1 MSGLSMDALPL
12 GFRFRPTDQELIS
25 HYLRRKIN
33 GRHSEVQVIPEVDV
47 CKWEPWDLPSLS
59 VIKTDDPE
67 WFFFCPLDRKYPNGN
82 RCNRAT
88 DAGYWKATGKD
99 RAIKTRKSTGSD
111 QSNTPLIGIKK
122 TLVFYKGRAPKG
134 ERTNW
139 IMHEY
144 RATEPDLDGTRP
156 GQGAFVLCRLFHKSD
171 DRKCDEAEPSGSSPA
186 TNKSSPD
193 DVSSNLFQEAALLD
207 RQPQKANVTS
217 IVMLPVESRMSDVVE
232 HSTEEIK
239 NEAPVGVDMMFHE
252 SKHESNSCIDLGL
265 HISSPFPDDFGN
277 DHNGLDFQDGTCEQD
292 VSLSEL
298 LGHFQ
303 GHENY
308 FSEETTWQNNL
319 SSERLILQDTLLEQT
334 SPAPFQTQVSP
345 NDPDSIL
352 HTDDTHTHT
361 NPVGHASDV
370 AGGSGLRIRMRQRQN
385 RPTSRNIITRGTAP
399 RRLNLVLEQ
408 EPHSV
413 SSANVAEAGSF
424 GSEVHEAQSLVAE
437 VQASLT
443 SFKTKASEE
452 SYGDNSATNHRTTVD
467 GETGTKAWMPQLFN
481 QASSEHNV
489 CQVSAAKRILQME
502 QVTVSVSSGKAGI
515 GHGRRAVIGE
525 EDHEGNE
532 CTSSTGSRETTQEH
546 DTTVRLLSKQGSNHH
561 LSKIGFSFSSLVS
574 PVLCGLSF
582 SRLYAVSIYVIVAV
596 SIFCIMI
603 WKYPSKAV
611 VQR

>member
-1 MSGLSMDALPL
+1 
-12 GFRFRPTDQELIS
+12 
-25 HYLRRKIN
+25 
-33 GRHSEVQVIPEVDV
+33 
-47 CKWEPWDLPSLS
+47 
-59 VIKTDDPE
+59 
-67 WFFFCPLDRKYPNGN
+67 
-82 RCNRAT
+82 
-88 DAGYWKATGKD
+88 
-99 RAIKTRKSTGSD
+99 
-111 QSNTPLIGIKK
+111 
-122 TLVFYKGRAPKG
+122 
-134 ERTNW
+134 
-139 IMHEY
+139 MHEY
-144 RATEPDLDGTRP
+144 RATEPDLDGTHP

-171 DRKCDEAEPSGSSPA
+171 DKKCDEAEPSGSSPA

-207 RQPQKANVTS
+207 RQPEKANASS
-217 IVMLPVESRMSDVVE
+217 IVMLPVESRMSDAVE

-239 NEAPVGVDMMFHE
+239 NEAPVGVDMMFNE
-252 SKHESNSCIDLGL
+252 SKHESDSCTDIGL

-308 FSEETTWQNNL
+308 SSEETTCQNNL
-319 SSERLILQDTLLEQT
+319 SSEPLILQDTLLEQT
-334 SPAPFQTQVSP
+334 SPVPFQTQVPP

-370 AGGSGLRIRMRQRQN
+370 AGGSGLRIRTRKRQN
-385 RPTSRNIITRGTAP
+385 RPTSGNIITRGTAP
-399 RRLNLVLEQ
+399 RRIHLSLEQ
-408 EPHSV
+408 EPISV

-424 GSEVHEAQSLVAE
+424 GSEVHEVQSLVAE
-437 VQASLT
+437 VQASPI

-467 GETGTKAWMPQLFN
+467 GETVTKVWMPQLFN

-489 CQVSAAKRILQME
+489 SQVSAAKRILQME

-525 EDHEGNE
+525 AHEGKE
-532 CTSSTGSRETTQEH
+532 CTSSTDEGEMPSSSTGSRETTQEH
-546 DTTVRLLSKQGSNHH
+546 DTTVRVLSKQGSNHH

-596 SIFCIMI
+596 SIFCVMI
-603 WKYPSKAV
+603 WKYPSKSV